1 MTPLR
6 VGPKTDAVLGCQRSV
21 QGRARVPEG
30 YLTAVSPVADDALR
44 GVVLRSA
51 SLSFTDGER
60 CVSRRHRSTSHCNAS
75 AYGILADAPRSAVAR
90 VALAPYTSGRHGR
103 LPNVPRMSRAETTP
117 PQQAGA
123 PARVSRQ
130 GGGRFGRQ
138 LLAPRSGP
146 NQLLHLRQSW
156 NCVSVPPPC
165 NVQRSDDLRHR
176 MNPCL
181 RLVVI
186 ILDRYLPVS
195 DPRAHTSE
203 SSRSCPESQQ
213 KGITRQAPWSRLHD
227 PGSVRPPS

>member
-6 VGPKTDAVLGCQRSV
+6 VGPKIDAALGCHRCSPEIKDTIPCPC
-21 QGRARVPEG
+21 GTPNGCRA
-30 YLTAVSPVADDALR
+30 VATDDPR
-44 GVVLRSA
+44 GVVLHTA

-60 CVSRRHRSTSHCNAS
+60 CVSRRHRSTSHYNAS
-75 AYGILADAPRSAVAR
+75 AYGTLADAPRSAVAR

-146 NQLLHLRQSW
+146 NQLLH
-156 NCVSVPPPC
+156 
-165 NVQRSDDLRHR
+165 
-176 MNPCL
+176 
-181 RLVVI
+181 
-186 ILDRYLPVS
+186 
-195 DPRAHTSE
+195 PR
-203 SSRSCPESQQ
+203 
-213 KGITRQAPWSRLHD
+213 
-227 PGSVRPPS
+227 